1 MEDQT
6 SVGIAARL
14 QMLMNRSP
22 VKQAFAGVRREKW
35 PFMLLFPLMPIILH
49 MKNALMAES
58 APIMGVSPLFIM
70 GIAFSVG
77 IGLMFWP
84 ARRHTVIRY
93 AHVTAYATALLFAL
107 WIALPGGTAASI
119 VGLLFSLC
127 MGGCAAYALYGFT
140 YALSDT
146 ERFFGALLTALASA
160 VSQTVLSL
168 PGLIEHGG
176 LVFLG
181 IQVAGTVLCLARYR
195 SFDSG
200 QEQPQTA
207 DSRMLLGVVL
217 FFFFA
222 QRAVMFFHSYLQHA
236 APNPLVGLAGL
247 ILCGL
252 TALIYAAFRFHVWH
266 LCNLFF
272 TGMLCV
278 YGLRLLMPGSLLAS
292 DVLQATGLPGFVA
305 SYYLLGYAFK
315 RTASFTGFKKLL
327 AAVFGAALV
336 LHLAPG
342 LLAARYPQ
350 YVPAAGA
357 VTVTVLLLAFVL
369 TTPFFAKVMFV
380 KEQPSRETL
389 RTRHMEQRGLTPRE
403 QEIALLLLKGK
414 LLKECAA
421 DLDIST
427 DTVKYHTKNIYR
439 KLGINGRSELTGAL
453 EQKTEDD

>member
-1 MEDQT
+1 MAIEDQK

-22 VKQAFAGVRREKW
+22 VKQAFAGVRREKG

-70 GIAFSVG
+70 AIAFSVG

-93 AHVTAYATALLFAL
+93 AHSIAYATALLFAL
-107 WIALPGGTAASI
+107 WIVLPIGTAASI

-160 VSQTVLSL
+160 ISQTVLSL
-168 PGLIEHGG
+168 PGLSEHGG

-181 IQVAGTVLCLARYR
+181 IQVVGTVLCLTRYR
-195 SFDSG
+195 SFDNG

-207 DSRMLLGVVL
+207 DNRMLLGIVL

-272 TGMLCV
+272 VGMLCV

-292 DVLQATGLPGFVA
+292 DILQATGLPGFVA

-327 AAVFGAALV
+327 AAQ
-336 LHLAPG
+336 
-342 LLAARYPQ
+342 YPQ

-357 VTVTVLLLAFVL
+357 VTVTVLLLAFVM

-380 KEQPSRETL
+380 KEQPSWETL
-389 RTRHMEQRGLTPRE
+389 RARHMEQRGLTPRE